1 METLGQNV
9 NIAHHL
15 FKNNLR
21 FKTRLTNSNQNIG
34 YSKIVFTCSI
44 FLTVKNFNK

>member
-15 FKNNLR
+15 FKNNLDL
-21 FKTRLTNSNQNIG
+21 RLASQIQT
-34 YSKIVFTCSI
+34 KILGIQRLSLHVVF
-44 FLTVKNFNK
+44 F